1 MVTCWNLLFHNDAE
15 ADFMK
20 FGSFNTGVL
29 WHTVWVYDPLDPGG
43 LYSHITKQH
52 CNQGFVWRPGCV
64 GFFVETEE
72 PDLSVEIW
80 MDEAVQLASDV
91 VRAIQLPFKVGQ
103 EGIVICGGDGGKGT
117 PVVIPVGSY
126 ALTFENGYL
135 IDPKSVD
142 PIDVDMLPMWCRLWF
157 NRQDHV
163 EPKILVQDAELSP
176 TYPLC
181 MQAEIIR

>member
-1 MVTCWNLLFHNDAE
+1 MVITAFDVCTLFSTIWVNNPPDIE
-15 ADFMK
+15 A
-20 FGSFNTGVL
+20 
-29 WHTVWVYDPLDPGG
+29 
-43 LYSHITKQH
+43 SHIQQLH
-52 CNQGFVWRPGCV
+52 CDQGFVWRPNCV
-64 GFFVETEE
+64 GFFVVGQSADLTTEIR
-72 PDLSVEIW
+72 LN
-80 MDEAVQLASDV
+80 EAVQFASDV
-91 VRAIQLPFKVGQ
+91 IRAIQVPFVVGQ
-103 EGIVICGGDGGKGT
+103 EGVMVYGGDGGKGSH
-117 PVVIPVGSY
+117 VAIPIGSY

-163 EPKILVQDAELSP
+163 EPKILVQDSELSP

>member
-1 MVTCWNLLFHNDAE
+1 
-15 ADFMK
+15 MK